1 MLDAVIAKLV
11 TNDGACR
18 PRLLR
23 CGVVAAAVAAT
34 RIAAASV
41 EAASTN
47 RNAMGKHL
55 LKSLALAMAPT
66 RYMLRGARRLLAV
79 AEATGT
85 AIAATTLLA
94 SVAVAS
100 TAVSEK
106 SKNW

>member
-1 MLDAVIAKLV
+1 MLDAAIAKLV

-23 CGVVAAAVAAT
+23 CGVVAAA
-34 RIAAASV
+34 

-66 RYMLRGARRLLAV
+66 RYMLCGARRLLAV